1 MLKASK
7 DPRVVEA
14 CFVRL
19 RQGTQY
25 EGTIW
30 PLQAA
35 EAAEAGALEAVANGM
50 RKNAGV
56 VAIQK
61 LGCELLSTICLD
73 IDAGAGAR
81 RQRAVEAGALKAVVG
96 GMCVHA
102 DVGTLQ
108 ELGFYALFN
117 LCQGDD
123 AAGNARRQLAAD
135 AGALKA
141 VTGGML
147 LHAEVVGLQAFGRD
161 MLKLLAKKS
170 KVLLGDKK
178 EGGDRRQFVL
188 VPGRKRLMKLKQPI
202 GHKEAAGLSI
212 DGLSIDGLSID
223 AAAA

>member
-1 MLKASK
+1 M
-7 DPRVVEA
+7 
-14 CFVRL
+14 
-19 RQGTQY
+19 
-25 EGTIW
+25 
-30 PLQAA
+30 
-35 EAAEAGALEAVANGM
+35 
-50 RKNAGV
+50 
-56 VAIQK
+56 
-61 LGCELLSTICLD
+61 
-73 IDAGAGAR
+73 
-81 RQRAVEAGALKAVVG
+81 
-96 GMCVHA
+96 HA